1 MHEQVAEQD
10 MQQVDLSDHLPQPER
25 PRNAYA
31 SNDSGTNDC
40 TVQCGARIDTHHE
53 HTFTDSPVL
62 YNVPETWL
70 LQP

>member
-1 MHEQVAEQD
+1 MYKLTNRFPDTSKPTQRV
-10 MQQVDLSDHLPQPER
+10 R
-25 PRNAYA
+25 K
-31 SNDSGTNDC
+31 NDSGTNDC
-40 TVQCGARIDTHHE
+40 TVQCGARIDTHNE